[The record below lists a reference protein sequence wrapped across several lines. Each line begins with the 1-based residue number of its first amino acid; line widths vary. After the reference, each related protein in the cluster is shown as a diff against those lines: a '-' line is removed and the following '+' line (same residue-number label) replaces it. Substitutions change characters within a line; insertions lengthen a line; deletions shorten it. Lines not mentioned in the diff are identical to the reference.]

1 MVVSNEAA
9 VLYKTTD
16 FYSAEHER
24 TVLWNDSELK
34 IDWPLDVAPIL
45 SENNHAGLTL
55 QEAETYA

>member
-1 MVVSNEAA
+1 M
-9 VLYKTTD
+9 LYKTTD

-34 IDWPLDVAPIL
+34 IDRPLDVAPIL
-45 SENNHAGLTL
+45 SEKDRAGRTL